1 MTEAQKK
8 ELAKLKKEVKNL
20 TGRAKARVQSK
31 IDRLEKPRLID
42 RLRVGDEKP
51 VGSGKMKPKTR
62 TPQKETTSDRK
73 TGSGRGKMGRT
84 ERVEPVKAD
93 KPPARGKAKRKPVT
107 SKPTDKSSDRKTG
120 SGRGKMGRNPR
131 GASDALS
138 FLAPKGE
145 ISRTGRM
152 KRSEKGRSKSRS
164 RLLDT
169 TGQTV
174 DSEIVGRP
182 TRKMQEERGV
192 SFPTATKPKPK
203 TTRTPAKPKPAAK
216 TETPKP
222 VAKPKPAAKTETP
235 KTPAKPK
242 PRPERPK
249 TVDTR
254 PKPKSEER
262 KPDRRSMP
270 AEDTTP
276 RRPRRTSVEPVSNQ
290 EFGLDTLA
298 DRNKMK
304 RFMKERFNIT
314 VTYDD
319 DERQARE
326 DRGEGPDGGG
336 KAKGGLFTRRG
347 GMYNKPVR
355 KK

>member
-20 TGRAKARVQSK
+20 TGRAKARVHSK

-51 VGSGKMKPKTR
+51 VGRGKAKPR
-62 TPQKETTSDRK
+62 TPRTPPKETTADRK

-107 SKPTDKSSDRKTG
+107 AKPTDKSSDRKTG

-131 GASDALS
+131 GASDPLS
-138 FLAPKGE
+138 FLAPEGE
-145 ISRTGRM
+145 ISRRGRM
-152 KRSEKGRSKSRS
+152 KRAEKGRSESRS

-169 TGQTV
+169 ARQSVDDEVGRTG
-174 DSEIVGRP
+174 VGRP
-182 TRKMQEERGV
+182 TRKMAGERGV
-192 SFPTATKPKPK
+192 SFPALTKPT
-203 TTRTPAKPKPAAK
+203 TTRTP
-216 TETPKP
+216 TKP
-222 VAKPKPAAKTETP
+222 VATKTPTKTETP

-254 PKPKSEER
+254 SKPKSEER

-290 EFGLDTLA
+290 EFSLDTLT

-326 DRGEGPDGGG
+326 DRGEGSDDGGR
-336 KAKGGLFTRRG
+336 AKGGLFTRRG
-347 GMYNKPVR
+347 GMYNKPAR

>member
-1 MTEAQKK
+1 MTTRKTKVQLGRER
-8 ELAKLKKEVKNL
+8 
-20 TGRAKARVQSK
+20 RAKAAADKALREAAAAAEGEDYRAAKRIIRRAQKGLKSYGMKEIPPELIPVAALSAEIDAIARAPKDKKRPAFASFDKKMDAIGKKVRSFFDNVPAQKTPVSKEQKKSTVQSA
-31 IDRLEKPRLID
+31 
-42 RLRVGDEKP
+42 GQ
-51 VGSGKMKPKTR
+51 GPKQAVQSAKDKAER
-62 TPQKETTSDRK
+62 T
-73 TGSGRGKMGRT
+73 
-84 ERVEPVKAD
+84 
-93 KPPARGKAKRKPVT
+93 AR
-107 SKPTDKSSDRKTG
+107 
-120 SGRGKMGRNPR
+120 
-131 GASDALS
+131 
-138 FLAPKGE
+138 
-145 ISRTGRM
+145 
-152 KRSEKGRSKSRS
+152 RS

-169 TGQTV
+169 KRQSVDDEVGRTG
-174 DSEIVGRP
+174 VGRP
-182 TRKMQEERGV
+182 TRKMAGERGV
-192 SFPTATKPKPK
+192 SFPALTKPT
-203 TTRTPAKPKPAAK
+203 TTRTP
-216 TETPKP
+216 TKP
-222 VAKPKPAAKTETP
+222 VATKTPTKTETP

-254 PKPKSEER
+254 PKPKSEKR

-326 DRGEGPDGGG
+326 DRGEGSDDGGR
-336 KAKGGLFTRRG
+336 AKGGLFTRRG
-347 GMYNKPVR
+347 GMYKKPAR